1 MDIKGLL
8 GTCVEI
14 YSFFSLL
21 AASFAFSLLA
31 AALSSDLADKTKKKE
46 NS

>member
-31 AALSSDLADKTKKKE
+31 AALSSDLAIREPMKE
-46 NS
+46 